1 MKARKGRANKTVARY
16 PIRERIIV
24 YNKCHHN
31 VNVTADLS
39 KHLVQQHGYGGD
51 LKLKVSIIRVRIKVR
66 GHGLGLEYRV
76 RATRTGLA
84 GGSEVRDCS
93 FRRGAGVRVRGQMA

>member
-51 LKLKVSIIRVRIKVR
+51 LKLAS
-66 GHGLGLEYRV
+66 LGLELR
-76 RATRTGLA
+76 L
-84 GGSEVRDCS
+84 EVMVW
-93 FRRGAGVRVRGQMA
+93 G